1 MDYKRF
7 MKPHAVHPKMRK
19 EIEKEEK
26 KTGVKIIQEQVKPK
40 VKDATNLKGMRDI
53 IIETKPKAKEVLKYF
68 EAILEEHDK
77 KRKAEE

>member
-1 MDYKRF
+1 
-7 MKPHAVHPKMRK
+7 MKPHAIHPKMRK

-26 KTGVKIIQEQVKPK
+26 KTGVKIMKDEPKPK
-40 VKDATNLKGMRDI
+40 MKDATNLRAMRDV

-68 EAILEEHDK
+68 ETMLEEHDK

>member
-1 MDYKRF
+1 MDYAKF

-26 KTGVKIIQEQVKPK
+26 KTGVKIMKSEPKPK
-40 VKDATNLKGMRDI
+40 MKDALNLKEMRDV
-53 IIETKPKAKEVLKYF
+53 IIESKPKAKEVLKYF
-68 EAILEEHDK
+68 ETMLEEHDK